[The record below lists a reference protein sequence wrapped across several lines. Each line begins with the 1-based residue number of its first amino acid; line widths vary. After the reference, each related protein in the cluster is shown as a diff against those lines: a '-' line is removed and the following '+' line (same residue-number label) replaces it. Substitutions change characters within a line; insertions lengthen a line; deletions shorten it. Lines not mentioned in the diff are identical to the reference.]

1 MTHVQMSDAT
11 SQSNGASRAR
21 LYRQRRAEGRHVARI
36 EIGPEEIEALV
47 VEGLLKPG
55 KSGDRAAIIEAI
67 DCLLYALFVGAVEID
82 WDQFGEEET
91 EPEGPGEPARHA

>member
-1 MTHVQMSDAT
+1 MQMTNAT
-11 SQSNGASRAR
+11 FSSSGAGRAR

-47 VEGLLKPG
+47 ENSLLEPG
-55 KSGDRAAIIEAI
+55 KSSDRAAIIEAI

-91 EPEGPGEPARHA
+91 EPEGPGEPARYA

>member
-1 MTHVQMSDAT
+1 MSDAT
-11 SQSNGASRAR
+11 SQPNGASRAR
-21 LYRQRRAEGRHVARI
+21 VYRQRRAEGRHVAGVEVGRD
-36 EIGPEEIEALV
+36 EIEALV
-47 VEGLLKPG
+47 ENSLLEPG
-55 KSGDRAAIIEAI
+55 KSSDRAAIIEAI